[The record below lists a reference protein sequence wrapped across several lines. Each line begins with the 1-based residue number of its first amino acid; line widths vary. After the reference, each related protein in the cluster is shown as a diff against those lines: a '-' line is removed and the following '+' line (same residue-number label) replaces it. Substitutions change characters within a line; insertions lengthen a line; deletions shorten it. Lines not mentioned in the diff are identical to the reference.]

1 MQDIR
6 YNYLLSEWVLFA
18 PDRIKR
24 PSHFRKP
31 NCNTDSS
38 MGKCPFCLDNKFMCD
53 DDIYLSENK
62 RVRIIPNKYPA
73 ISNECSQIY
82 GIHDVVIDTPLHNEK
97 MCDFSTKDMYELFY
111 SIQYR
116 LKMLDKDPKIKY
128 VQVFKND
135 GINAGASIYHS
146 HFQIIALPF
155 IPSKQLNIISN
166 LETYKTK
173 NGTCFLC
180 DEIRKSNIIYQNDS
194 FVCFMPYASLYTNEI
209 DIVCKNHIGS
219 LISFNNK
226 MLMDFGL
233 ILKKVLKAYTY
244 VYENFNYNICFFNS
258 PTKSNDQFHFFVQ
271 IIPRLFSLAG
281 FEFSTGC
288 FINSVLPE
296 TAEKQFQNII
306 RNLD

>member
-18 PDRIKR
+18 PDRTKR
-24 PSHFRKP
+24 PSHFKKP
-31 NCNTDSS
+31 SCNVDIN
-38 MGKCPFCLDNKFMCD
+38 MDKCPFCLHNKFMCD

-62 RVRIIPNKYPA
+62 RVRILPNKYPA
-73 ISNECSQIY
+73 ISNEYSQIY

-97 MCDFSTKDMYELFY
+97 LYDFSDDHMYELIY

-116 LKMLDKDPKIKY
+116 LKMLNEDRKIKY

-155 IPSKQLNIISN
+155 IPPKVLNIINS
-166 LETYKTK
+166 LETYKRK

-180 DEIRKSNIIYQNDS
+180 DEITKSNIIYENNS

-209 DIVCKNHIGS
+209 DIVCKNHVDS
-219 LISFNNK
+219 LLSCDNK
-226 MLMDFGL
+226 MLMDFAL
-233 ILKKVLKAYTY
+233 ILKKSLKAYTCIY
-244 VYENFNYNICFFNS
+244 DDFNYNICFFNS
-258 PTKSNDQFHFFVQ
+258 PTNLSDEFHFFVQ
-271 IIPRLFSLAG
+271 IIPRLYNLAG

-288 FINSVLPE
+288 FINSILPE
-296 TAEKQFQNII
+296 IAEKEFENII
-306 RNLD
+306 KNL